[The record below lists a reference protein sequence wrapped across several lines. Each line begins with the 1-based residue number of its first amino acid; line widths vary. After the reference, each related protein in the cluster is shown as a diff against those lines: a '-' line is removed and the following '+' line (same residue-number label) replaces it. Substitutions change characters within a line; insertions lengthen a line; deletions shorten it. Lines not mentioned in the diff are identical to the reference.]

1 MFWLRNSDA
10 EGTKGTNQMKILVF
24 IKQVPETDGV
34 RLDPKTGTL
43 NRDNVPGIMNPYDAH
58 AVEAALQLRER
69 HGGSVHVIT
78 MGPPQAAAVLKEA
91 LAMGCDEAHL
101 LNDRA
106 FAGADSLAT
115 GYTLARAAETIGG
128 YDLLLFGQ
136 CAVGAE
142 TAQTGPITAEY
153 LDLPQVT
160 LVDAL
165 SCEDGWAVCR
175 RDLGARFQ
183 TVKVKLPA
191 LVAVTGQINRPRY
204 PQPARI
210 RRISTFPLTVWSAET
225 LGCDPDRIG
234 AAGSPS
240 RTRKVFAPE
249 KPALNTRYL
258 TGTPEQ
264 IACAMA
270 DVLEAEHIL

>member
-1 MFWLRNSDA
+1 
-10 EGTKGTNQMKILVF
+10 MKILVF
-24 IKQVPETDGV
+24 IKQVPEADGI
-34 RLDPKTGTL
+34 RLDPKTGAL
-43 NRDNVPGIMNPYDAH
+43 NRDNVPSMMNPYDAH
-58 AVEAALQLRER
+58 AVEAALQLKER

-101 LNDRA
+101 LCDRA

-115 GYTLARAAETIGG
+115 GYTLAKSAEALGS
-128 YDLLLFGQ
+128 YDLLLFGK
-136 CAVGAE
+136 CAVDAE
-142 TAQTGPITAEY
+142 TAQTGPITAEF

-160 LVDAL
+160 LVDQL
-165 SCEDGWAVCR
+165 SVEAGWAVCR
-175 RDLGARFQ
+175 RDLGTQFQ

-191 LVAVTGQINRPRY
+191 LVAVTGQSNRPRY

-210 RRISTFPLTVWSAET
+210 RRISTFPLTVWSAEA
-225 LGCDPDRIG
+225 LGCDPNRIG
-234 AAGSPS
+234 AAGSLS

-249 KPALNTRYL
+249 KEPLDTKYL

-264 IACAMA
+264 IARAVA

>member
-1 MFWLRNSDA
+1 
-10 EGTKGTNQMKILVF
+10 MKILVF
-24 IKQVPETDGV
+24 VKQVPETDEI

-43 NRDNVPGIMNPYDAH
+43 NRDSVPSIMNPYDAH
-58 AVEAALQLRER
+58 AVEAALQLKER

-78 MGPPQAAAVLKEA
+78 MGPDQAKAVLKEA
-91 LAMGCDEAHL
+91 LAMGCDEAYL
-101 LNDRA
+101 LSDRA
-106 FAGADSLAT
+106 FGGADSLAT
-115 GYTLARAAETIGG
+115 GYTLAKASQKIGG
-128 YDLLLFGQ
+128 YDLLLFGK
-136 CAVGAE
+136 CAVDAE
-142 TAQTGPITAEY
+142 TAQTGPITAEF

-160 LVDAL
+160 LVETL

-175 RDLGARFQ
+175 RDLGSQLQ

-210 RRISTFPLTVWSAET
+210 RRINSFPLTVWSAAD

-234 AAGSPS
+234 VPGSPS

-249 KPALNTRYL
+249 KHNPDTRYL

-264 IACAMA
+264 IARSIA

>member
-1 MFWLRNSDA
+1 
-10 EGTKGTNQMKILVF
+10 MKILVF
-24 IKQVPETDGV
+24 IKQVPEADGI

-43 NRDNVPGIMNPYDAH
+43 NRDHVPGIMNPYDAY
-58 AVEAALQLRER
+58 AVEAALQLKEH

-101 LNDRA
+101 LSDRA

-115 GYTLARAAETIGG
+115 GYTLAKAAETIGG
-128 YDLLLFGQ
+128 YDLLLFGK
-136 CAVGAE
+136 CAVDAE
-142 TAQTGPITAEY
+142 TAQTGPITAEW
-153 LDLPQVT
+153 LGLPHVT
-160 LVDAL
+160 LADRL

-175 RDLGARFQ
+175 RDLGTQFQ

-191 LVAVTGQINRPRY
+191 LVAVTGQINTPRY
-204 PQPARI
+204 LRPERV
-210 RRISTFPLTVWSAET
+210 RRVNTFPLTVRSAAD
-225 LGCDPDRIG
+225 LGCDPSRIG
-234 AAGSPS
+234 ASGSPS

-249 KPALNTRYL
+249 KSPLNTRYL

-264 IACAMA
+264 IARAMA

>member
-1 MFWLRNSDA
+1 
-10 EGTKGTNQMKILVF
+10 MKILVF
-24 IKQVPETDGV
+24 IKQVPEADAI

-58 AVEAALQLRER
+58 AVEAALQLKER

-101 LNDRA
+101 LSDRA
-106 FAGADSLAT
+106 FACADSLAT
-115 GYTLARAAETIGG
+115 GYTLAKAAEAIGG
-128 YDLLLFGQ
+128 YDLLLFGK
-136 CAVGAE
+136 CAVDAE
-142 TAQTGPITAEY
+142 TAQTGPITAEW

-160 LVDAL
+160 LVDHL
-165 SCEDGWAVCR
+165 SVEDGWAVCR
-175 RDLGARFQ
+175 RDLGTQFQ

-204 PQPARI
+204 LRPDRV
-210 RRISTFPLTVWSAET
+210 RKVNDFPLTVRSAAD
-225 LGCDPDRIG
+225 LGCDPSRIG

-249 KPALNTRYL
+249 KDALDTRYL

-264 IACAMA
+264 ITRAVA

>member
-1 MFWLRNSDA
+1 
-10 EGTKGTNQMKILVF
+10 MKILVF
-24 IKQVPETDGV
+24 IKQVPETDEV

-43 NRDNVPGIMNPYDAH
+43 NRDHVPGIMNPYDAY
-58 AVEAALQLRER
+58 AVEAALQLKEH

-101 LNDRA
+101 LSDRA

-115 GYTLARAAETIGG
+115 GYVLAKAAEKIGG
-128 YDLLLFGQ
+128 YDLLLFGK
-136 CAVGAE
+136 CAVDAE
-142 TAQTGPITAEY
+142 TAQTGPITAEL

-160 LVDAL
+160 LVDELA
-165 SCEDGWAVCR
+165 CADGWATCR
-175 RDLGARFQ
+175 RDLGNQFQ

-191 LVAVTGQINRPRY
+191 LIAVTGQINRPGY
-204 PQPARI
+204 PRPARI
-210 RRISTFPLTVWSAET
+210 RIINSLPLTVWSAED
-225 LGCDPDRIG
+225 LSCDPERIG

-249 KPALNTRYL
+249 KSPLNTRYL

-264 IACAMA
+264 IARAMA

>member
-1 MFWLRNSDA
+1 MN
-10 EGTKGTNQMKILVF
+10 ILVF
-24 IKQVPETDGV
+24 IKQVPETDGI

-43 NRDNVPGIMNPYDAH
+43 NRDSVPGVMNPFDAY
-58 AVEAALQLRER
+58 AVEAALQLKAL

-101 LNDRA
+101 LSDRS

-115 GYTLARAAETIGG
+115 GYTLAKAAEAIGG
-128 YDLLLFGQ
+128 YDLLLFGK
-136 CAVGAE
+136 CAVDAE
-142 TAQTGPITAEY
+142 TAQTGPITAEW
-153 LDLPQVT
+153 LNLPHVT
-160 LVDAL
+160 LVDSI

-175 RDLGARFQ
+175 RDLGTRFQ
-183 TVKVKLPA
+183 TVKVRLPA
-191 LVAVTGQINRPRY
+191 LLAVTGQINRPRY

-210 RRISTFPLTVWSAET
+210 RRVNTFPLTVWSAAS
-225 LGCDPDRIG
+225 LGCDPDKVG

-249 KPALNTRYL
+249 KPDRNTRYL

-264 IACAMA
+264 IARAMA